1 MALIALAPDFLRLNQ
16 RLPFGVYDNNGQ
28 LLLAAGQALTD
39 PNRLHLLQS
48 RTLYADSVEAAP
60 WRDSL
65 TSSAQTLMRRN
76 ATLEQ
81 IAIAPLRQRGASSP
95 PPRSAP
101 AGSGGSTTT
110 TPAELTENV
119 SGAVNARGVIG
130 QGAPIRPQEGS
141 LTERS
146 RDIIL
151 MLATAMRDAGTDPQ
165 WLARVHQGMD
175 LARAFASANPQAT
188 QFLLFQ
194 HAAHS
199 VELYSTHHALLC
211 ANICERV
218 GQLLGWSA
226 ADLLSLTQAAT
237 TMNVAMVQL
246 QDLLAQQS
254 GALRPEQRARI
265 EHHAEHG
272 ARLLAE
278 AGVTDPL
285 WIEVVRLHDDPML
298 GERPLASLN
307 KPQRLARLLR
317 LVDRFTAK
325 VSRRGNRPPL
335 SPLVA
340 ARDACVGPDGR
351 PDEFGAALLKTVGMY
366 PPGSYVKLA
375 SGEVGVVLRSGER
388 TNQPVV
394 AAFIGAS
401 GLPLT
406 DPVLRD
412 TSQRNREVLAAV
424 PVADVRVRVDQNR
437 VLALA

>member
-1 MALIALAPDFLRLNQ
+1 MALIALASDFLRLNQ

-39 PNRLHLLQS
+39 PNRLRLLQG
-48 RTLYADSVEAAP
+48 RALYADSLEAAP

-65 TSSAQTLMRRN
+65 NSSAQTLMRRN

-81 IAIAPLRQRGASSP
+81 IAIAPLRQRGTPAAGGT
-95 PPRSAP
+95 AP
-101 AGSGGSTTT
+101 ASSGGSTSPTPVD
-110 TPAELTENV
+110 PAENV
-119 SGAVNARGVIG
+119 GTVNARGVIG
-130 QGAPIRPQEGS
+130 QSAPARAPAGS
-141 LTERS
+141 LTERA
-146 RDIIL
+146 RDIVL
-151 MLATAMRDAGTDPQ
+151 MLTAAMRDAGIDPQ

-175 LARAFASANPQAT
+175 LARSFASAHPQAT

-199 VELYSTHHALLC
+199 VELYSTHHGLLC
-211 ANICERV
+211 ANICARV
-218 GQLLGWSA
+218 GQLLGWPE
-226 ADLLSLTQAAT
+226 ADLLSLTRAAT

-265 EHHAEHG
+265 DHHAEHG

-285 WIEVVRLHDDPML
+285 WLEVVRLHDDPML

-340 ARDACVGPDGR
+340 ARDACVGADGR

-412 TSQRNREVLAAV
+412 TSQRSREVLAAV
-424 PVADVRVRVDQNR
+424 PVAEVRVRVDQNR

>member
-28 LLLAAGQALTD
+28 LLLAAGQELTD
-39 PNRLHLLQS
+39 PNRLRMLQG

-65 TSSAQTLMRRN
+65 NSSAQTLVRRN

-81 IAIAPLRQRGASSP
+81 IAIAPMRQRGASNPLTRSGSP
-95 PPRSAP
+95 
-101 AGSGGSTTT
+101 GSGDTPT
-110 TPAELTENV
+110 TPAGLSETAT
-119 SGAVNARGVIG
+119 GAVNARSVIG
-130 QGAPIRPQEGS
+130 QSTPARPQEGS

-146 RDIIL
+146 RDIVL
-151 MLATAMRDAGTDPQ
+151 MLAAALRDAGNDAQ
-165 WLARVHQGMD
+165 WLVRARQVMVQAHD
-175 LARAFASANPQAT
+175 FAIAHPQAT

-199 VELYSTHHALLC
+199 VEQYSTHHALLC

-218 GQLLGWSA
+218 GRLLGWPD
-226 ADLLSLTQAAT
+226 ADLLSLARAAT
-237 TMNVAMVQL
+237 TMNVAMLQL

-272 ARLLAE
+272 ARLLAD

-285 WIEVVRLHDDPML
+285 WLEVVRLHDDPML
-298 GERPLASLN
+298 SERPLASLS

-340 ARDACVGPDGR
+340 ARDACVGMDGR
-351 PDEFGAALLKTVGMY
+351 PDEFGAAILKTVGMY

-375 SGEVGVVLRSGER
+375 SGEIGVVLRSGAR

-412 TSQRNREVLAAV
+412 TSQRNREVLSAV
-424 PVADVRVRVDQNR
+424 PVAEIRVRVDQNR
-437 VLALA
+437 VLALT